1 MTVRD
6 LTAIEQEFDHA
17 LSDAN
22 INALDKILA
31 PDWTLLDITGG
42 VIAKEPFLEALKSG
56 DLKFISIVPD
66 EIQVRTYNES
76 AVVTGRT
83 EMNLLYL
90 RQELTVQSRFTHVY
104 QQSEGVWRM
113 VAAQGTPIQQP

>member
-1 MTVRD
+1 MTERD
-6 LTAIEQEFDHA
+6 LTAIEHEFDHA

-22 INALDKILA
+22 VNALDKLLA

-42 VIAKEPFLEALKSG
+42 VITKEAFIEALRSG
-56 DLKFISIVPD
+56 DLKFLSIVPD
-66 EIQVRTYNES
+66 EIQVRFYNES

-83 EMNLLYL
+83 EMNVRYMG
-90 RQELTVQSRFTHVY
+90 QELTVQSRFTHVY
-104 QQSEGVWRM
+104 QKSERAWRM

>member
-1 MTVRD
+1 MTERD
-6 LTAIEQEFDHA
+6 LTAIEHEFDLA

-22 INALDKILA
+22 VNALDKLLA

-42 VIAKEPFLEALKSG
+42 VITKEAFIEALRSG
-56 DLKFISIVPD
+56 DLKFLSIVPD
-66 EIQVRTYNES
+66 EIQVRFYNES

-83 EMNLLYL
+83 EMNVRYMG
-90 RQELTVQSRFTHVY
+90 QELTVQSRFTHVY
-104 QQSEGVWRM
+104 QKSERAWRM

>member
-1 MTVRD
+1 MTERD
-6 LTAIEQEFDHA
+6 LTAIEHEFDHA

-22 INALDKILA
+22 VNALDKLLA

-42 VIAKEPFLEALKSG
+42 VITKEAFIEALKSG
-56 DLKFISIVPD
+56 DLKFLSIVPD
-66 EIQVRTYNES
+66 EIQVRIYNES

-83 EMNLLYL
+83 EMSLLYL
-90 RQELTVQSRFTHVY
+90 GQELTLQSRFTHVY
-104 QQSEGVWRM
+104 QKSKDVWRM